1 VTSHSPPS
9 SPSPKQKGGPLKEKK
24 SSSSVKGK
32 GLSPSSPGGES
43 GQAWYLQQGGF
54 RCCLCSSSLSSKG
67 NLRVHIQHVHGL
79 SPEVFAAR
87 HGALPEAVDQ
97 FVCQICEAFVCPWVP
112 ANIKRHLENTH
123 FLSREKYGE
132 IYLNAVAH
140 PARRRVVAQSDV
152 TSSLVVSKS
161 DVTIS
166 FSKSDVTSCAV
177 VSQSDV
183 TSCAV
188 VSQSD
193 VTSSAVV
200 SQSDVTSSS
209 VLSTPLSRQQQD
221 FLKPVEVSV
230 AKLRMT
236 GYVTF
241 YFIINISFM
250 MRNNKM

>member
-1 VTSHSPPS
+1 
-9 SPSPKQKGGPLKEKK
+9 
-24 SSSSVKGK
+24 
-32 GLSPSSPGGES
+32 
-43 GQAWYLQQGGF
+43 
-54 RCCLCSSSLSSKG
+54 
-67 NLRVHIQHVHGL
+67 VHGL

-140 PARRRVVAQSDV
+140 LARRRVAAQSDV
-152 TSSLVVSKS
+152 TSSAVVSQSDVTGSSVVSQS

-183 TSCAV
+183 TSSAV

-193 VTSSAVV
+193 VTSRTVV

-241 YFIINISFM
+241 YFIMKYFIM
-250 MRNNKM
+250 MRSTKIIPVVVSFFILLYRYTPYFATGT

>member
-1 VTSHSPPS
+1 
-9 SPSPKQKGGPLKEKK
+9 
-24 SSSSVKGK
+24 
-32 GLSPSSPGGES
+32 
-43 GQAWYLQQGGF
+43 
-54 RCCLCSSSLSSKG
+54 
-67 NLRVHIQHVHGL
+67 VHGL
-79 SPEVFAAR
+79 SLEVFAAR

-140 PARRRVVAQSDV
+140 PARRRVAAQSDVTGSSVVSQSDV
-152 TSSLVVSKS
+152 TSSSVVSL
-161 DVTIS
+161 
-166 FSKSDVTSCAV
+166 SDVTSCAV

-183 TSCAV
+183 TSRSV

-193 VTSSAVV
+193 VTSCAVV

-221 FLKPVEVSV
+221 LLKAVEVSV
-230 AKLRMT
+230 AKLRIT

-241 YFIINISFM
+241 YFIIKYLIM
-250 MRNNKM
+250 MRNTKM